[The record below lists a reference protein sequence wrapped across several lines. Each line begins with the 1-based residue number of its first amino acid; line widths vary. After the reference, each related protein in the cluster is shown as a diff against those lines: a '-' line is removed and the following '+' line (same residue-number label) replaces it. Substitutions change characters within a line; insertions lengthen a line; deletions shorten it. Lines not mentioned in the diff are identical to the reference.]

1 MDGSVKNLL
10 EAEREAQKIIT
21 AAETERAAKLEA
33 AQTEAQQRI
42 NVVEQGLEQ
51 KAEEQKAEVSILLML
66 AAKIS
71 SKLRSYITLVIYL
84 L

>member
-51 KAEEQKAEVSILLML
+51 KAEEQKAQVRIFPKTRLHES
-66 AAKIS
+66 
-71 SKLRSYITLVIYL
+71 
-84 L
+84 